1 MLFLIWI
8 RDLGYVPGGI
18 FGTAPLVPQQQFFD
32 ILMIDSGFF
41 GNRKRVY
48 RLFQSFIGYKPE
60 HSNFSIIP
68 RVRACFAGT

>member
-32 ILMIDSGFF
+32 ILMIDSGFSAT
-41 GNRKRVY
+41 V
-48 RLFQSFIGYKPE
+48 SVFIV
-60 HSNFSIIP
+60 FS
-68 RVRACFAGT
+68 VLYWV